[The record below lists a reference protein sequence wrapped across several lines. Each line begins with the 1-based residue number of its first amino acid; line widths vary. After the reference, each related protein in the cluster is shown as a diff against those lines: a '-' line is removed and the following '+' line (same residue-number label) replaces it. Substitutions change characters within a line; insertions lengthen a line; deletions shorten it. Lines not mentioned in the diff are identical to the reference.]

1 MSAVDWREYQ
11 QTAAEF
17 FADLGMDTEI
27 EAELAGARGKHA
39 ADVAVRFT
47 AYGIEHLWIVEC
59 KLWKKAVKKEQ
70 VLVLQGVVD
79 DVGADRGF
87 LLSESNFQSGA
98 VTAARLSNITL
109 SDLADL
115 RANAHEDLVGLR
127 WQEVYSRLARSNE
140 RLRELTVVT
149 KREPTAM
156 MSVLKPGMT
165 SDDFHLRVANLSMIE
180 HGLERA
186 KLRRTPIVYGF
197 NRDDTRKIA
206 ASVEDFLAGASEV
219 LDEIETWLDDEIAK
233 PWPNKPPEAKGQS
246 PASGLTLV
254 LDEQET
260 KGLLPG

>member
-1 MSAVDWREYQ
+1 MDWREYQ
-11 QTAAEF
+11 RAAAAF

-27 EAELAGARGKHA
+27 ESELVGARGKHA
-39 ADVAVRFT
+39 ADVAVRFK
-47 AYGIEHLWIVEC
+47 AYGIDHLWVVEC
-59 KLWKKAVKKEQ
+59 KLWKTAVGKAQ
-70 VLVLQGVVD
+70 VLVLQSVVD

-109 SDLADL
+109 SALADL
-115 RANAHEDLVGLR
+115 RANAHGDLVGLR
-127 WQEVYSRLARSNE
+127 WQDIYSRVARSNE

-156 MSVLKPGMT
+156 MSVLKPGMA
-165 SDDFHLRVANLSMIE
+165 SDDFHFRVANLSMIE
-180 HGLERA
+180 HGLEQA

-206 ASVEDFLAGASEV
+206 ASVEEFLTGASEV
-219 LDEIETWLDDEIAK
+219 LDEIETWLDDQIAK
-233 PWPNKPPEAKGQS
+233 PWPNKPPEATGPS

-254 LDEQET
+254 LDEPEA
-260 KGLLPG
+260 KDLHPG